1 MTEDQFARL
10 MRRASSVQF
19 SAVIIT
25 RENGET
31 ERRTEWFFNLSDA
44 DENEY
49 DDGDLSETIQ

>member
-10 MRRASSVQF
+10 LRRATSVNF
-19 SAVIIT
+19 SATIT
-25 RENGET
+25 NRDGET
-31 ERRTEWFFNLSDA
+31 EHRTEWFFNLSDA